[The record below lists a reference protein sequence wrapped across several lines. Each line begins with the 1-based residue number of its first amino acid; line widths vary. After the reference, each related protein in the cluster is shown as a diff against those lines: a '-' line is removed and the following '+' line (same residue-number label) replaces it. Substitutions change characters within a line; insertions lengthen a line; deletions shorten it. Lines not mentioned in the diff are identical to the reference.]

1 MNFNMKKILGLVLI
15 SFLISPGYSQKIDE
29 STFKKYTVV
38 LDVFND
44 FWVKVPDSI
53 DNRFFNQGVGFSGYF
68 NSQIA
73 KTDFSLAIGVGLA
86 SHNFYSD
93 GIFDTITN
101 DNGLRP
107 FDAVY
112 PRKSLDKNKISLTY
126 LDIPVE
132 LRYRAKNAI
141 RASVGFKVGFLADS
155 HTKYRGYD
163 YLYGT
168 SEELKVKHHEVR
180 NVEKVRYGVTA
191 RFGWKFIN
199 LTGFYSMTGL
209 FKKGHGDEMYPI
221 SVGISLM
228 PF

>member
-1 MNFNMKKILGLVLI
+1 MNINMKKILVLVLI
-15 SFLISPGYSQKIDE
+15 SFFCLQGYSQKTDE
-29 STFKKYTVV
+29 ATFKKYTVV

-53 DNRFFNQGVGFSGYF
+53 YNRFFNQGVGFSGYY

-73 KTDFSLAIGVGLA
+73 KTNFSLAIGVGLT

-93 GIFDTITN
+93 GIFDTITK

-107 FDAVY
+107 FNAVY
-112 PRKSLDKNKISLTY
+112 PKKSYDKNKISLTF

-141 RASVGFKVGFLADS
+141 RASVGFKVGFLLDS

-180 NVEKVRYGVTA
+180 NVEKVRYGITA

>member
-1 MNFNMKKILGLVLI
+1 MKKIFALFLI
-15 SFLISPGYSQKIDE
+15 SFLFLKGYSQKVEE
-29 STFKKYTVV
+29 STFKKFNVV
-38 LDVFND
+38 FDIFND
-44 FWVKVPDSI
+44 FWVNVPDSI
-53 DNRFFNQGVGFSGYF
+53 DSRFFNQGVSFSGYY

-73 KTDFSLAIGVGLA
+73 KSDFSLAIGAGVT

-93 GIFDTITN
+93 GIIDTITR
-101 DNGLRP
+101 DGGLRP
-107 FDAVY
+107 FDKVY
-112 PRKSLDKNKISLTY
+112 RGKSYEKNKISITF
-126 LDIPVE
+126 LDIPLE
-132 LRYRAKNAI
+132 LRYRAKNDF
-141 RASVGFKVGFLADS
+141 RASVGFKVGFLLDS

-163 YLYGT
+163 YLFGT
-168 SEELKVKHHEVR
+168 TEELKVKHHEVR
-180 NVEKVRYGVTA
+180 NVEKVRYGFTA